1 MTGGFL
7 LFSGKG
13 GENMAETENLSWIK
27 IYSEELPTPTEWTVV
42 DNDFDSD
49 ELSNEEIS
57 EIVSAAV
64 RKYCS

>member
-1 MTGGFL
+1 
-7 LFSGKG
+7 
-13 GENMAETENLSWIK
+13 MAETENLSWIK